1 MTEVR
6 FDAAEPHALLK
17 VEIGVLS
24 ARTCAEK
31 QQLRCRLVFGCDG
44 MNSIVRTALE
54 RIEPAFGTST
64 ISTPSAGLVFRAML
78 CANPDG
84 IKTTQG
90 VGVLSSSAKGS
101 MYGVRNAAHAESLNM
116 LPFAGDPSAPRP
128 IGCARVS
135 DNWLFQ
141 CATAEEVYDKLDAIY
156 PQLQARKRL
165 EPASVEAWVKGTGST
180 FPQPCWARRA
190 VRVSHRGAAA
200 AAILGDALHTFPP
213 DLGQGANSGLE
224 DVDTL
229 LSAIELE
236 QEIDSRNLTLTLTL
250 TRSAGP

>member
-84 IKTTQG
+84 FKTTQG
-90 VGVLSSSAKGS
+90 VGVLSSSAKAS

-128 IGCARVS
+128 IGCVRVRSS
-135 DNWLFQ
+135 DNK
-141 CATAEEVYDKLDAIY
+141 ANPNPDPNPNPNPHKVRARGR
-156 PQLQARKRL
+156 QLALPMRHRRGSVRQARCDL
-165 EPASVEAWVKGTGST
+165 PAAPGTEA
-180 FPQPCWARRA
+180 P
-190 VRVSHRGAAA
+190 
-200 AAILGDALHTFPP
+200 
-213 DLGQGANSGLE
+213 
-224 DVDTL
+224 
-229 LSAIELE
+229 
-236 QEIDSRNLTLTLTL
+236 
-250 TRSAGP
+250 